1 MTRAALFAMLLI
13 ACGTPDACPPA
24 HLGPLDRDPAFAVV
38 SSDYASSAIAL
49 LDEEGALIT
58 EAWLDSG
65 TVVPGVVAALS
76 GDVVLP
82 TTPVAPCVLT
92 VIDRYGT
99 DVVTFL
105 DTCGSDAGTVI
116 AQIDVG
122 SAFRANPQDVVGLDD
137 TRAFV
142 SRSDPNLDPDAAA
155 RDRGSDLLLVDFRR
169 GRVLSRVDLSALD
182 VDPGEHVFA
191 RPGRMVRLVRG
202 GIERVV
208 VGLGRLSLD
217 FAVAGPGGL
226 GVVDPET
233 LAVTGLELPELAAC
247 DELDAVPGEPALA
260 VVTCRGPAYLNDE
273 EERRP
278 RTGLVLVELEE
289 SGGLR
294 VRARWEASEH
304 PLAPVFNTWSVPVSA
319 ERVVSVA
326 MGDLVLGVRDRVGL
340 IELGAAGA
348 SPLLMDAG
356 SAFVIGDGA
365 YAHDK
370 LLLPDGEAGVVH
382 RFVLDGAA
390 PRELEPVDTAGCRR
404 LPPREVRPLSVE

>member
-1 MTRAALFAMLLI
+1 MKRAAWVAILLF

-24 HLGPLDRDPAFAVV
+24 HLLPLDHDPSFAVV

-49 LDEEGALIT
+49 LDEDGELLT

-65 TVVPGVVAALS
+65 TVAPGVVAALS
-76 GDVVLP
+76 GDVVLS
-82 TTPVAPCVLT
+82 TSPVAPCVLT

-105 DTCGSDAGTVI
+105 DTCGADAGAVI

-122 SAFRANPQDVVGLDD
+122 SAFRANPQDAVGLDD

-142 SRSDPNLDPDAAA
+142 SRSDPNLDPDTNE
-155 RDRGSDLLLVDFRR
+155 RERGSDLLLVDFRA

-182 VDPGEHVFA
+182 VDADGEHVFA
-191 RPGRMVRLVRG
+191 RPGRMVRLAAG
-202 GIERVV
+202 GTERVV

-217 FAVAGPGGL
+217 FRVSGPGGL
-226 GVVDPET
+226 GVVDPQT
-233 LAVTGLELPELAAC
+233 LAVSGLELPDLAAC

-260 VVTCRGPAYLNDE
+260 LVTCRGPAYLHDE
-273 EERRP
+273 EERRA
-278 RTGLVLVELEE
+278 RTGLVLVELDER
-289 SGGLR
+289 GALR
-294 VRARWEASEH
+294 VRARWEAAAH
-304 PLAPVFNTWSVPVSA
+304 PGAPVFNTWSVPVSA

-326 MGDLVLGVRDRVGL
+326 MGDLVLGVNDRVGL
-340 IELGAAGA
+340 IEIATSGA
-348 SPLLMDAG
+348 SPILMDAG

-365 YAHDK
+365 YTHDK
-370 LLLPDGEAGVVH
+370 LLLPDGETGLVR
-382 RFVLDGAA
+382 RFVLDGA
-390 PRELEPVDTAGCRR
+390 PRELDPVDTAGCRR